1 MARAARDARVSIWE
15 MHSYVREHKIPAQY
29 DHEEFEHDL
38 KTIYARLGRR
48 ERLRCLCRES

>member
-38 KTIYARLGRR
+38 KTIYARLG
-48 ERLRCLCRES
+48 